1 METYNFQVISVDDIE
16 QENGKMK
23 TIQDVYALLKDIA
36 DNHKDAD
43 HFPPSTPVVDYFK
56 ILDILNR
63 HMADA
68 PTAQACSEREYET
81 LERERKALDNQVDKL
96 QKRIDEIEE
105 KPQEKFEKQSNIS
118 EKKMS
123 ELYHEIHELTR
134 EIGRLEKS
142 HDTLNLDYQKLKNRL
157 ESKEDIIDELR
168 SLLRRYEEVNLP
180 DESDAGFSLTEEEI
194 SDITDVEP
202 EKNEFRKVFDNIGF
216 YCKCGWSGDDAKFN
230 PDITGSYQCP
240 ECAGPVYTKIKFKHE
255 TGEKFEW
262 GGKVWEYCRIG
273 DPYPHDWIAID
284 KENGNVKAVIKP
296 GSLKD
301 KYHNC
306 WIVKPANSLLS
317 VAEAR

>member
-1 METYNFQVISVDDIE
+1 
-16 QENGKMK
+16 MK
-23 TIQDVYALLKDIA
+23 IIHDVYALLKDIA

-43 HFPPSTPVVDYFK
+43 HFSPSTPVVNYFK

-68 PTAQACSEREYET
+68 LPAQAGSEKERET
-81 LERERKALDNQVDKL
+81 LEREREALENQVDEL
-96 QKRIDEIEE
+96 QERIAEIEE
-105 KPQEKFEKQSNIS
+105 KPQDTSEKHSNIS

-142 HDTLNLDYQKLKNRL
+142 HDTLNLDCQKLKNRL
-157 ESKEDIIDELR
+157 DTKENIIDELR
-168 SLLRRYEEVNLP
+168 SLLRRYKKMDSAGDSEDNFSFTVEEVSADP
-180 DESDAGFSLTEEEI
+180 VMES
-194 SDITDVEP
+194 

-216 YCKCGWSGDDAKFN
+216 YCKCGWSGEDAKFN

-240 ECAGPVYTKIKFKHE
+240 KCLGPVYTKIKFKHE
-255 TGEKFEW
+255 TGDRFEW

-273 DPYPHDWIAID
+273 DPYPHEWIAID

-306 WIVKPANSLLS
+306 WIVKPANSSLS
-317 VAEAR
+317 AVEAG